1 MDVQLLSP
9 APQAQIEARPALDI
23 DDVPLM
29 GRARKHLSVVIGC
42 YNAAPHL
49 ERRLTE
55 LGRFLEQLGRS
66 HELIVVEDGSRD
78 DSLPILRR
86 LEARLDSIRVLRN
99 PRNVGKGFSIRNG
112 ILNSTGQYIIFTDA
126 DMAYSHRNLA
136 TVLESLESGAPV
148 VVGNRRLPES
158 VYVVNNALVRYVY
171 RRHRMGQAFNF
182 VVRHLLG
189 LTARDTQSG
198 LKGFARPAAA
208 QIFHRLHTD
217 GFLFDVEIF
226 IRSKRLGIPVKD
238 VPVRITY
245 EDDITTVAQ
254 FKQLFAV
261 IPELLHIKLLEMRG
275 AYDVPYAEDASRTR
289 VP

>member
-9 APQAQIEARPALDI
+9 GPQVDATSVLDVE
-23 DDVPLM
+23 DVPLM

-42 YNAAPHL
+42 YNAARHL
-49 ERRLTE
+49 ERRMTE
-55 LGRFLEQLGRS
+55 LGEFLGQLGRS

-112 ILNSTGQYIIFTDA
+112 ILNSAGQYIIFTDA

-136 TVLESLESGAPV
+136 TVLESLEAGAPV

-171 RRHRMGQAFNF
+171 RRHRMGGAFN
-182 VVRHLLG
+182 VLVRQLFG

-198 LKGFARPAAA
+198 LKGFARSAAA
-208 QIFHRLHTD
+208 RIFHCLHTD

-238 VPVRITY
+238 VPVHLTF

-254 FKQLFAV
+254 FRQLFAV

-275 AYDVPYAEDASRTR
+275 AYDVPCAQEERCTR
-289 VP
+289 